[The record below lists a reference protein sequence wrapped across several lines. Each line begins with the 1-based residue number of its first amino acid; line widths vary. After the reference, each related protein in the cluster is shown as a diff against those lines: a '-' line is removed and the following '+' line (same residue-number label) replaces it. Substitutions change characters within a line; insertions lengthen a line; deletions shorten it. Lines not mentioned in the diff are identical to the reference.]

1 MPREF
6 PAPAVLDAPNLV
18 AKIHNKRNNTSLR
31 RRIEEL
37 EKRLKTSPRSARR
50 PWEA

>member
-1 MPREF
+1 M
-6 PAPAVLDAPNLV
+6 
-18 AKIHNKRNNTSLR
+18 AKVHNKRNNTSLR

-37 EKRLKTSPRSARR
+37 EKRLKTSPRSTRK